1 MQTVAVFVALL
12 GLSAVSVA
20 SASKYS
26 PGTCHCDCC
35 APVDGGEKEC
45 TAPVG
50 SLHSQTKTD
59 VCLAVF
65 CTEGD
70 TLGAQKQ
77 AFSNFCSSKCFPD
90 TAVPTTCR
98 PKDCTDQ
105 GVNVHC
111 E

>member
-1 MQTVAVFVALL
+1 MQAFALFVALL
-12 GLSAVSVA
+12 SLSSLGAA
-20 SASKYS
+20 SASKFS
-26 PGTCHCDCC
+26 PGQCHCDCC
-35 APVDGGEKEC
+35 APVDGGDKAC

-50 SLHSQTKTD
+50 PLHSQTKTD

-77 AFSNFCSSKCFPD
+77 AFSNFCSSNCFPD

-98 PKDCTDQ
+98 PKDCTDH

-111 E
+111 D